1 MYLERQVVSD
11 FQDFSLFGSG
21 QGLQGATIKNLLVFL
36 KSIKQSRPHVLV
48 HENVLGFPI
57 ETVIEQLQGFMSILT
72 RFVLQ
77 FFSQRLARG

>member
-1 MYLERQVVSD
+1 MYLERRVVSD

-72 RFVLQ
+72 RFVLY
-77 FFSQRLARG
+77 FFPKD